1 MKNKIIIITMLV
13 TWSFSQELDENLT
26 LEKKSL
32 MVLPSSQD
40 KFQEIAEKV
49 ISIISEA
56 ATTVGR
62 FEVIDRTIVE
72 DIVEEQAFQMSGMV
86 SDDQVLEL
94 GELAA
99 AEEALIVDIIHFGQK
114 GVPKEKKE
122 KDDDDDDD
130 DDETLFSWV
139 VKNTV
144 KAAIDNTESAK
155 EKRRLELE
163 NNILTVINTN
173 VKLVNVKTGISEN
186 SFKLDAKHVGGNRDA
201 SLKAALST
209 IAFQANNK
217 LKELYVIT
225 SEVIDVDGKIISI
238 LSGENLGLEEGGYF
252 EIASR
257 DKQKTYKGKT
267 VTLPG
272 KTRGLAQ
279 IIEVGPDASKA
290 KIVRKWRRIK
300 GGHRAYEMLKQPT
313 AADFSILYS
322 RTPHYN
328 LTGKLLINPFNT
340 LSGSLNGY
348 LGFINDSRNDLDF
361 YGGIGLGISIK
372 LLSGFGTTLSS
383 SLDLPFSFATRRD
396 DKNHFISAGL
406 FMPSGGLNIGV
417 QIGKN
422 QDLIFSVRNIFNNT
436 KPNWTYSQKTG
447 KKDEDGKDETRRVD
461 AEWDDDKIA
470 PTIDA
475 TGWVLSISL
484 RRFWF

>member
-1 MKNKIIIITMLV
+1 M
-13 TWSFSQELDENLT
+13 
-26 LEKKSL
+26 
-32 MVLPSSQD
+32 
-40 KFQEIAEKV
+40 
-49 ISIISEA
+49 
-56 ATTVGR
+56 
-62 FEVIDRTIVE
+62 
-72 DIVEEQAFQMSGMV
+72 
-86 SDDQVLEL
+86 
-94 GELAA
+94 
-99 AEEALIVDIIHFGQK
+99 
-114 GVPKEKKE
+114 
-122 KDDDDDDD
+122 
-130 DDETLFSWV
+130 

-144 KAAIDNTESAK
+144 KAAIENTESIK

-163 NNILTVINTN
+163 NNILTVINAN
-173 VKLVNVKTGISEN
+173 VRLVNVETGVSKN

-238 LSGENLGLEEGGYF
+238 LSGENLGLVKGGYF

-257 DKQKTYKGKT
+257 DKQKTYKEKT

-300 GGHRAYEMLKQPT
+300 DGHRAYEMLKQPM

-328 LTGKLLINPFNT
+328 LTGKLLINPFNIF
-340 LSGSLNGY
+340 SGSLNGY

-383 SLDLPFSFATRRD
+383 SLDFPFLFATRRD
-396 DKNHFISAGL
+396 DKNHFVSAGL
-406 FMPSGGLNIGV
+406 FMPGGGLDLRIQMG
-417 QIGKN
+417 QY

-436 KPNWTYSQKTG
+436 KPNWTYSKKTG
-447 KKDEDGKDETRRVD
+447 EKDEDGKNETRRVD
-461 AEWDDDKIA
+461 AEWDDDKIV